1 MIIFMIVTWKT
12 VMSSWNSSIV
22 LARFCSSINLENF
35 GMRTD
40 NCRSSRKEKMREVKK
55 GKNAGAQKRNHC
67 RRLKKV
73 HCRSSKTC
81 NSWIRKTNAGSQ
93 KKEKIARA
101 QNRKPVSP
109 DSGPSLGF
117 ASSSL
122 REDNATLSF
131 WSSNIAWSRPIDHHQ
146 HIVGIYVF
154 SYYNFVDWLKHLQ
167 SLGPRSKIS
176 QLQIQNNQSPLEET
190 EKIVNVKIITIINT
204 ITSTLLCYIS
214 LFFGY

>member
-1 MIIFMIVTWKT
+1 MIVTWKT

-35 GMRTD
+35 GIRTD
-40 NCRSSRKEKMREVKK
+40 NCRSSKRKKCGRSKKEKMRELKK
-55 GKNAGAQKRNHC
+55 GTIAGVRKRN
-67 RRLKKV
+67 

-81 NSWIRKTNAGSQ
+81 NSWIRETNAGSQ

-154 SYYNFVDWLKHLQ
+154 SCYNFVDWLKHLR
-167 SLGPRSKIS
+167 SLGPRSKITDS
-176 QLQIQNNQSPLEET
+176 
-190 EKIVNVKIITIINT
+190 K
-204 ITSTLLCYIS
+204 
-214 LFFGY
+214 